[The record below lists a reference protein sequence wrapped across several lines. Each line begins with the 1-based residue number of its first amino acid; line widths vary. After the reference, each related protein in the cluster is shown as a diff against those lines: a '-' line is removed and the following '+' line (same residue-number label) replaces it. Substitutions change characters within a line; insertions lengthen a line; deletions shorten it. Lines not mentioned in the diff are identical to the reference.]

1 MAGRTVCNEP
11 CTDSEASGDG
21 NMYHHRWHYNDTQ
34 GCWEGN
40 PINSG
45 RVDNVMKAI
54 KNKVSTNGALRNHS
68 APMSK
73 EYMEWIHAWLNLS
86 CCLDLAMRCAQL
98 AMASGSVVLPPGEL
112 PSLED

>member
-1 MAGRTVCNEP
+1 MAGCTVCNEP

-34 GCWEGN
+34 GRWEGN

-54 KNKVSTNGALRNHS
+54 KNKVSVNGALRNHS

-73 EYMEWIHAWLNLS
+73 EYMEWIHAWLNLF
-86 CCLDLAMRCAQL
+86 CCLNLVMRCAQL
-98 AMASGSVVLPPGEL
+98 AMASGSVVLPSGEL